1 MRRIL
6 PAFLILMLLSACA
19 SVESGYSFSREE
31 AAAALYPLTEDM
43 LARASEGR
51 VPEGTIA
58 GALPPSYRAFSAYV
72 PLYAA
77 IASEYTKELA
87 DILTPLI
94 PEAFPAVRAAA
105 EDAIASGPEK
115 DIGGDT
121 AFTDDLQARC
131 AAEAGRIYL
140 DAVESSSESLAEA
153 FSASH
158 SAFSDVR
165 LAYLNLASVGYPV
178 DIAEPEPVSD
188 EVLAQVLVQELFTLL
203 GNAER
208 NVKNSPDSAADPAYA
223 VFWRR

>member
-77 IASEYTKELA
+77 IASELSITK
-87 DILTPLI
+87 
-94 PEAFPAVRAAA
+94 AV
-105 EDAIASGPEK
+105 G
-115 DIGGDT
+115 
-121 AFTDDLQARC
+121 
-131 AAEAGRIYL
+131 
-140 DAVESSSESLAEA
+140 VM
-153 FSASH
+153 
-158 SAFSDVR
+158 
-165 LAYLNLASVGYPV
+165 
-178 DIAEPEPVSD
+178 
-188 EVLAQVLVQELFTLL
+188 
-203 GNAER
+203 
-208 NVKNSPDSAADPAYA
+208 
-223 VFWRR
+223 